1 MWQMVPSTGVLRLAP
16 SVDRPGGARWL
27 VGLLLLSCGLTAF
40 AQPPAGRLEPQERA
54 RLRHELRQQASGG
67 PMAEPPPHRH
77 RGAAGGAF
85 GGWGGYGPP
94 AGQAG
99 HAGAE
104 SRPLALPV
112 MQAPAGAAASADAS
126 APAPVPIPAREGVAF
141 DRRGENGAP
150 RLSPE
155 ERRQLRL
162 QLHEDR
168 QRWRSPLPV
177 DSR

>member
-1 MWQMVPSTGVLRLAP
+1 
-16 SVDRPGGARWL
+16 
-27 VGLLLLSCGLTAF
+27 
-40 AQPPAGRLEPQERA
+40 
-54 RLRHELRQQASGG
+54 
-67 PMAEPPPHRH
+67 MAEPPPHRH

-85 GGWGGYGPP
+85 GGWGGYGPPAGQGGYGPPGAPGGFGPVGSQGVHGSLGAQGGYGPP